1 MADMPGIKKENF
13 ASWIEHHG
21 RTDDICTVMGWEP
34 AYVYPKKSGVLS
46 RERRYIESVRLTR
59 RLYRSTNGYT
69 VTMLPPP
76 FMPIIN
82 QFDRHRSHIYDIHS
96 GIFTDRRW
104 RPLLKLMLKSFKTN
118 DILLAHNESDED
130 ILNKSTKSKVVMLQ
144 DPALTASSLRH
155 SSTTTLAEGGPR
167 LPYGQPQIIF
177 PSSGDTDE
185 PLHEFEQAVNNHFPD
200 NSSCRIIVTG
210 KIARRAIQ
218 SNQILTPGFLARDD
232 YVQMVSGSQ
241 IVVSLSTRPDILQRA
256 AFEAVVEGKR
266 PLVRESRPLRR
277 IFGDFA
283 EYAVDCSPVE
293 IGKALER
300 AYTRIAIP
308 PSELRE
314 VRERILEQ
322 ESAQIL
328 KLRSLI

>member
-1 MADMPGIKKENF
+1 MADMPGVKKGNF

-21 RTDDICTVMGWEP
+21 RTDDICTVMDWEP
-34 AYVYPKKSGVLS
+34 VYIYPKKYGILS
-46 RERRYIESVRLTR
+46 REKRYIESVRLTR
-59 RLYRSTNGYT
+59 RLYRSTDGYT

-76 FMPIIN
+76 FMPIVN
-82 QFDRHRSHIYDIHS
+82 QFDRHRIHIYDIHS

-104 RPLLKLMLKSFKTN
+104 RPFLKLILKSFKPN
-118 DILLAHNESDED
+118 DILLAHNEYDED
-130 ILNKSTKSKVVMLQ
+130 ALNKSTKSRVVMLQ
-144 DPALTASSLRH
+144 DPALTASALRP
-155 SSTTTLAEGGPR
+155 LNGMAPVEYEPR
-167 LPYGQPQIIF
+167 LPHSKPQIIF

-185 PLHEFEQAVNNHFPD
+185 PLKEFQQAVDNYFPH
-200 NSSCRIIVTG
+200 NSCCRIIVTG
-210 KIARRAIQ
+210 KTARHAIQ
-218 SNQILTPGFLARDD
+218 SDEILTPGFLARHD
-232 YVQMVSGSQ
+232 YVRMVSGSQ

-283 EYAVDCSPVE
+283 EYAADCSPVE

-300 AYTRIAIP
+300 AYTRISIP